1 MVKNLILDAIWPK
14 FAPFPLSK
22 FLEILPLRAAKHCPK
37 LSSYVFLR
45 KSNGPNLRKKQNS

>member
-14 FAPFPLSK
+14 FGPFPLPK